1 MSVKLVVFDMAGT
14 TVKDKNYVGLAFQQA
29 MKAHGY
35 EVSIEEIN
43 PMMGYE
49 KPVAI
54 KMMLEKYGNPAEE
67 ITETMISAIHEDF
80 VSAMVHF
87 YQTSSEVVPLP
98 NVEETFLQ
106 LKVQGIKIG
115 LDTGFSRK
123 IAEIIVDRLN
133 WAELIDI
140 LVASDDV
147 PQGRPFPDMIQNMMK
162 EFGISDAQE
171 VVKVGDTEVDINEG
185 LNTGCKYSIGITT
198 GAFTRE
204 QLLKYQPTHV
214 IDDISEVLTIIS
226 Q

>member
-54 KMMLEKYGNPAEE
+54 KMMLERHGNATEE
-67 ITETMISAIHEDF
+67 ITAQLISAIHEDF

-87 YQTSSEVVPLP
+87 YQTSDDVKPLP
-98 NVEETFLQ
+98 NVEATFLQ
-106 LKVQGIKIG
+106 LKAKGIKIG
-115 LDTGFSRK
+115 LDTGFSRR
-123 IAEIIVDRLN
+123 IAEIIIDRLN
-133 WAELIDI
+133 WSTLIDVM
-140 LVASDDV
+140 VASDDV
-147 PQGRPFPDMIQNMMK
+147 PRGRPFPDMIHKMMDTLNITDPK
-162 EFGISDAQE
+162 EII
-171 VVKVGDTEVDINEG
+171 KIGDTEVDINEG

-204 QLLKYQPTHV
+204 ELLKYHPTQV
-214 IDDISEVLTIIS
+214 IDDISEVLEIIN
-226 Q
+226 

>member
-14 TVKDKNYVGLAFQQA
+14 TVSDKNYVGLAFQQA

-49 KPVAI
+49 KPLAI
-54 KMMLEKYGNPAEE
+54 KMMLEKQGNGLEE
-67 ITETMISAIHEDF
+67 ITETLISTIHDDF
-80 VSAMVHF
+80 VAAMVHF
-87 YQTSSEVVPLP
+87 YQTSSAVVPLP
-98 NVEETFLQ
+98 NVEATFLQ
-106 LKVQGIKIG
+106 LKEKGIKIG

-133 WAELIDI
+133 WSGLIDI

-147 PQGRPFPDMIQNMMK
+147 PRGRPFPDMIRKMM
-162 EFGISDAQE
+162 EELGIHDAQE

-185 LNTGCKYSIGITT
+185 LNTGCLYSIGITT

-204 QLLKYQPTHV
+204 ELLKYQPSHV
-214 IDDISEVLTIIS
+214 IDDISEVLTIIN

>member
-49 KPVAI
+49 KPLAI
-54 KMMLEKYGNPAEE
+54 KMMLEKHGNGVEE
-67 ITETMISAIHEDF
+67 ITETLISTIHEDF

-87 YQTSSEVVPLP
+87 YQTSEEVLPLP
-98 NVEETFLQ
+98 NVEDTFLQ
-106 LKVQGIKIG
+106 LKAQGIRIG

-133 WAELIDI
+133 WSDRIDM

-147 PQGRPFPDMIQNMMK
+147 PNGRPFPDMIHKMM
-162 EFGISDAQE
+162 EALNISDTQE

-204 QLLKYQPTHV
+204 ELLKYRPTHV

>member
-49 KPVAI
+49 KPLAI
-54 KMMLEKYGNPAEE
+54 KMMLEGHRNGQEE
-67 ITETMISAIHEDF
+67 ITETLISTIHDDF

-87 YQTSSEVVPLP
+87 YQTSSAVVPLP
-98 NVEETFLQ
+98 NVEDTFFQ
-106 LKVQGIKIG
+106 LKEKGIKIG

-133 WAELIDI
+133 WSGVIDA

-147 PQGRPFPDMIQNMMK
+147 PHGRPFPDMIHKMMA
-162 EFGISDAQE
+162 ELGIHDAQE
-171 VVKVGDTEVDINEG
+171 VVKVGDTEVDVNEG

-204 QLLKYQPTHV
+204 ELLKYQPSHV
-214 IDDISEVLTIIS
+214 IDDISEVLAIINE
-226 Q
+226 

>member
-14 TVKDKNYVGLAFQQA
+14 TVKDKNYVGLAFQKA

-49 KPVAI
+49 KPLAI
-54 KMMLEKYGNPAEE
+54 KMMLERHGNGQEE
-67 ITETMISAIHEDF
+67 ITETLISTIHDDF

-87 YQTSSEVVPLP
+87 YQTSSAVVPLP
-98 NVEETFLQ
+98 NVEDTFLE
-106 LKVQGIKIG
+106 LKEKGIKIG

-133 WAELIDI
+133 WSGVIDA

-147 PQGRPFPDMIQNMMK
+147 PRGRPFPDMIHKMMA
-162 EFGISDAQE
+162 ELGIHDAQE
-171 VVKVGDTEVDINEG
+171 VVKVGDTEVDVNEG

-198 GAFTRE
+198 GAFTKE
-204 QLLKYQPTHV
+204 ELLKYQPSHV
-214 IDDISEVLTIIS
+214 IDDISEVLAIINE
-226 Q
+226 

>member
-29 MKAHGY
+29 MKSHGY

-49 KPVAI
+49 KPLAI
-54 KMMLEKYGNPAEE
+54 KMMLEKHGKGLEE
-67 ITETMISAIHEDF
+67 ITETLISTIHDDF

-87 YQTSSEVVPLP
+87 YQTSEAVVSLP
-98 NVEETFLQ
+98 NVEDTFRQ
-106 LKVQGIKIG
+106 LTEKGIKIG
-115 LDTGFSRK
+115 LDTGFSRQ

-133 WAELIDI
+133 WSGLIDI

-147 PQGRPFPDMIQNMMK
+147 PHGRPFPDMIHKMMA
-162 EFGISDAQE
+162 ELGISDAQE
-171 VVKVGDTEVDINEG
+171 VVKVGDTEVDVNEG

-204 QLLKYQPTHV
+204 ELLKYQPSHV
-214 IDDISEVLTIIS
+214 IDDISEVLAIIN
-226 Q
+226 